1 MIDTTSFMLDN
12 LQSIFLPTKRE
23 RFYKKIQKQQH
34 TVKVNTHQSQSLL
47 SFFTLFNSRLF
58 ICRHFDINSDLL
70 LNMFRPSRFLI
81 IKAFALGHKLQL
93 FIKGD
98 TFSN

>member
-23 RFYKKIQKQQH
+23 RFHNKYKKQH
-34 TVKVNTHQSQSLL
+34 TVKVNTHLSQSLL
-47 SFFTLFNSRLF
+47 SFFALVNNRLF
-58 ICRHFDINSDLL
+58 MCRHFDINSDLL
-70 LNMFRPSRFLI
+70 PKMFRLSRFLI